1 MLFVYIF
8 VLIIIDSVLWILFQI
23 FWQNIT
29 IPYVFITH
37 NNILMVVVLKAIILM
52 IQEIE
57 IQFWGLAT
65 NHTVVNDGPCILIY
79 FLYVTIFWPWW

>member
-1 MLFVYIF
+1 
-8 VLIIIDSVLWILFQI
+8 
-23 FWQNIT
+23 
-29 IPYVFITH
+29 
-37 NNILMVVVLKAIILM
+37 MVVVLKAIILM

-79 FLYVTIFWPWW
+79 FLYVTIF